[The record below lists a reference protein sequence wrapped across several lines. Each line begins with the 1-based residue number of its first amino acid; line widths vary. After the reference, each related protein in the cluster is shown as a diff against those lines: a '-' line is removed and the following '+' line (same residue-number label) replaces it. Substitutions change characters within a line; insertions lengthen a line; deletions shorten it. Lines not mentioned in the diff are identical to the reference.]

1 MTFTAAGLVA
11 ADATP
16 APTDAASSSFTIL
29 GMDPLML
36 GMIVVLIILVFFMWR
51 NSRKRRADAEKL
63 TQSMVPGAEVMT
75 NFGLFGKI
83 ESLDSV
89 ANTAEL
95 EIAPGVVIKVHRQTL
110 VRVVDSSAAGTGEPG
125 APRSVE
131 EAMAIAEKEQQ
142 EREAAARGETP
153 AAAAEDEPKY
163 GERLPEA
170 TAEADKAD
178 GDSKN

>member
-1 MTFTAAGLVA
+1 MTFTATGLVA
-11 ADATP
+11 ADPTP
-16 APTDAASSSFTIL
+16 APTDAATSTFTIL

-51 NSRKRRADAEKL
+51 NSRKRRAEAEKL
-63 TQSMVPGAEVMT
+63 THSMVPGAEVMT
-75 NFGLFGKI
+75 NFGLFGRI

-110 VRVVDSSAAGTGEPG
+110 VRVVDAATPGEPG

-131 EAMAIAEKEQQ
+131 EAMAIAEQEQR
-142 EREAAARGETP
+142 EREAAVSGETP
-153 AAAAEDEPKY
+153 TAPVADEPKY

-170 TAEADKAD
+170 STEADKAD

>member
-1 MTFTAAGLVA
+1 MTFSAAFVG

-16 APTDAASSSFTIL
+16 SPTAAANDSFTIL

-51 NSRKRRADAEKL
+51 NSRKRKAEAEKM

-83 ESLDSV
+83 VSLDSV

-95 EIAPGVVIKVHRQTL
+95 EIAPGVVTKVHRQTL
-110 VRVVDSSAAGTGEPG
+110 VRVVDSPAGPAEPG

-142 EREAAARGETP
+142 EREAAAQGEAP
-153 AAAAEDEPKY
+153 APVADEPKY

-170 TAEADKAD
+170 SAEADKAD